1 MDCVDKL
8 IIYIRDSSLQLF
20 ENKDNVSINV
30 ETKNS
35 FKTLGTKISEQ
46 WNSLK
51 NDSLN
56 NKKLDISIF
65 LNEVNNLISGFKLF
79 NYESFEKLKD
89 KNYHS
94 ESDIKILSALYFLSY
109 NTKLNWTHTCDYQT
123 MLNHVCYV
131 ESGIQLFPNV
141 FLFQDKEID
150 DKLFALDIDDIVKEN
165 KNWLFDSFI
174 NKDER
179 KSLHEKIKK

>member
-109 NTKLNWTHTCDYQT
+109 NTKLIG
-123 MLNHVCYV
+123 LIHVIIKLCLIMYV
-131 ESGIQLFPNV
+131 M
-141 FLFQDKEID
+141 
-150 DKLFALDIDDIVKEN
+150 
-165 KNWLFDSFI
+165 
-174 NKDER
+174 
-179 KSLHEKIKK
+179 